1 MAQWAWVL
9 AACIALL
16 AAGCLGA
23 GSPDGEDEAPRDL
36 DEPAEPASDPTGDT
50 GDAGE
55 SNEAPEP
62 ASADPACEGL
72 RANLTDLLETR
83 REDPFGDRDPLE
95 PGLRDCSGG
104 GAFLLVAHGLEGTDL
119 VQPAFSFER
128 STDCEGTRGIAATGG
143 AFRYYL
149 AGWDGPD
156 GTSTASSGSGG
167 AGLGVFAGPADT
179 RELLAGG
186 STSWGS
192 AIGGTF
198 EQGQHRY
205 TVAANHWG
213 AYDSSLTEGAAF
225 LLALV
230 CEEPFAFDG
239 LGSSSL
245 VDLFR
250 DQDMDDGVGASAP
263 FVPGGSAG
271 RALDRELETAA
282 TLRLFGHAAQGAGAV
297 EVDHADDTERHTIP
311 PGDTL
316 VLTSSLPE
324 GPVTVSLADAGRF
337 TSVVG
342 LVHGPIE
349 PVDSDEVVGEAGG

>member
-1 MAQWAWVL
+1 MV

-23 GSPDGEDEAPRDL
+23 ESPDGGDEASQAP
-36 DEPAEPASDPTGDT
+36 EEQKAPASEPQEDAEE
-50 GDAGE
+50 AGE
-55 SNEAPEP
+55 TNETLEQ
-62 ASADPACEGL
+62 ASADPGCEAL
-72 RANLTDLLETR
+72 RANLTDLLEAR
-83 REDPFGDRDPLE
+83 REDPFGDRDPLD
-95 PGLRDCSGG
+95 PGLRDCSDD

-119 VQPAFSFER
+119 LQLVFSFER

-149 AGWDGPD
+149 AGWDPPD
-156 GTSTASSGSGG
+156 GTSTVSSGSGG
-167 AGLGVFAGPADT
+167 PGLGVFAGPADT
-179 RELLAGG
+179 RELFAGS

-192 AIGGTF
+192 SIGGTF
-198 EQGQHRY
+198 EEGQHSY

-213 AYDSSLTEGAAF
+213 AYDSPLTEGAAF

-239 LGSSSL
+239 VGSSSL
-245 VDLFR
+245 VDLFS
-250 DQDMDDGVGASAP
+250 DQDMDRGVGAWAP
-263 FVPGGSAG
+263 FAPGGSAG
-271 RALDRELETAA
+271 QALDRELDSEA
-282 TLRLFGHAAQGAGAV
+282 TLRLFGYAAQGAGAV

-316 VLTSSLPE
+316 VLVRSVPE
-324 GPVTVSLADAGRF
+324 GSLTVSLADAGRF

-349 PVDSDEVVGEAGG
+349 PVDSEEVVGEADG